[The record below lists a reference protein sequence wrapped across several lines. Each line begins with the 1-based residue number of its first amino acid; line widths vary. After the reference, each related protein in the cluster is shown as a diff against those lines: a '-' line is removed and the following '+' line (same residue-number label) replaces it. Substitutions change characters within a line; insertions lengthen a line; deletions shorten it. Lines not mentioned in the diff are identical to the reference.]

1 MLIRQYQRVT
11 SITTT
16 HRPLVTFG
24 DVVLIG
30 AILVAR
36 HYFAR

>member
-1 MLIRQYQRVT
+1 MPIRQYQRVT
-11 SITTT
+11 SITS
-16 HRPLVTFG
+16 HRPLVIFG

-36 HYFAR
+36 HYFSR